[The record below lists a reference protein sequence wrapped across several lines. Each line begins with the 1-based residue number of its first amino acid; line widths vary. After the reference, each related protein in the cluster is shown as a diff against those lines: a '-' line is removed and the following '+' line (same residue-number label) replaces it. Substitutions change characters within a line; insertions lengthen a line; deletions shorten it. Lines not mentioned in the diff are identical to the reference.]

1 MDPLTRCARIPVDL
15 TMSGGSEAMKMF
27 HVSVCCAP
35 RSCPP
40 RGRLRAV
47 QGCAP
52 GPGRRGLPHPED
64 RICGPKGGR
73 ESWVPM
79 TPICL
84 LYTSDAADE

>member
-35 RSCPP
+35 ESCPP

-52 GPGRRGLPHPED
+52 GLEEEASRTRR
-64 RICGPKGGR
+64 
-73 ESWVPM
+73 
-79 TPICL
+79 TAF
-84 LYTSDAADE
+84 AALRAEGKVGSR